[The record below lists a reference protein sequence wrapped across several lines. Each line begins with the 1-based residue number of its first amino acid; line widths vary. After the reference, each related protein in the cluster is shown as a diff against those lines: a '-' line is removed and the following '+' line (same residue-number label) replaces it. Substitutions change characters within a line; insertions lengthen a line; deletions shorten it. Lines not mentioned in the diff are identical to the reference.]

1 MCKHFRSKKGWLKS
15 WSSSDLVV
23 VAVLMINVALIEIKL
38 KLAIIK
44 GDPSS

>member
-1 MCKHFRSKKGWLKS
+1 M
-15 WSSSDLVV
+15 VV